1 MRHRWFVKSRVG
13 PEAVWNYSGHSMMF
27 FNLNPQCVLVSFWPL
42 CNVMWKWSIRLGS
55 GDCNMSACQRC
66 VSLHCVLA
74 SSVPALTEI
83 FPSSNHREPQLQHK
97 STWRWPE
104 VCVKAV
110 EIWPPT
116 ALLAL
121 DIMLNTSTVARTGA
135 MWSLSPGSH
144 GSSWKSRGLSRLND
158 FN

>member
-1 MRHRWFVKSRVG
+1 MRHRWFVKSQIG

-27 FNLNPQCVLVSFWPL
+27 FNLNPRCVLVSFWPL
-42 CNVMWKWSIRLGS
+42 CNMMWRWSIRLGS
-55 GDCNMSACQRC
+55 GDCNVSTCQRC
-66 VSLHCVLA
+66 VSLHWL
-74 SSVPALTEI
+74 
-83 FPSSNHREPQLQHK
+83 FGNHREPQLQHK
-97 STWRWPE
+97 GTWRWPE

-135 MWSLSPGSH
+135 MWSLSPGCD
-144 GSSWKSRGLSRLND
+144 GSSWKSQGLSRLND